1 MITTSDE
8 DFVLGEMT
16 TTDQTVLLQKIEY
29 NTRLA
34 SIGVSHLFSLGLFLL
49 GALAVWIILKR
60 WFFSSV

>member
-1 MITTSDE
+1 MITTADE
-8 DFVLGEMT
+8 DFVLSELT

-49 GALAVWIILKR
+49 GAFAVWIILKR
-60 WFFSSV
+60 WYFSAL